1 MGPLIILILVQH
13 KSYLHLVELYFMR
26 VLHRIVILVRPS
38 KVSFVNQYHFNRQI
52 VLQISDFIWFAV
64 SISINFPFP
73 LDSSIIGLHNLFLNN
88 WYTFYYGYS
97 GFDTLFL
104 CTGVLSL
111 ITSHLRNGLK
121 KNKKWPPKNQ
131 IFHYKKTQCK
141 TDFYALNIGCPPPYR
156 DL

>member
-1 MGPLIILILVQH
+1 MVKFILKIFKIIT
-13 KSYLHLVELYFMR
+13 
-26 VLHRIVILVRPS
+26 
-38 KVSFVNQYHFNRQI
+38 N
-52 VLQISDFIWFAV
+52 
-64 SISINFPFP
+64 P

-121 KNKKWPPKNQ
+121 QNAKGAFKKS
-131 IFHYKKTQCK
+131 
-141 TDFYALNIGCPPPYR
+141 NISF
-156 DL
+156 